1 MKANYKKKAPITV
14 TQETY
19 EEAVKAE
26 VRRLYDQIGFDIAA
40 QMFSVVLFSLE
51 TNYGWKR
58 DRLKAFVDNL
68 HSTAELA
75 SGTDI
80 FGKSISTDQLIEH
93 IRDRY
98 GIDLRDEVRRM

>member
-1 MKANYKKKAPITV
+1 MKANFKKKAPITV
-14 TQETY
+14 TQEEY

-40 QMFSVVLFSLE
+40 QLFSVVLFSLE

-58 DRLKAFVDNL
+58 ERLKAFVDKL

-75 SGTDI
+75 CNTDV
-80 FGKSISTDQLIEH
+80 FGNKIDTEIIIQHLI
-93 IRDRY
+93 DKY
-98 GIDLRDEVRRM
+98 GIDCREEVKGM

>member
-1 MKANYKKKAPITV
+1 MKSNYRKKEPIVITR
-14 TQETY
+14 EDY
-19 EEAVKAE
+19 ENAVKDE
-26 VRRLYDQIGFDIAA
+26 VRRLYDQISCDIAA
-40 QMFSVVLFSLE
+40 QLFSVVLFSLE

-58 DRLKAFVDNL
+58 DRLKAFVNNL

-80 FGKSISTDQLIEH
+80 FGKSISTEQLIEH